1 MACHTA
7 CECPPGHRL
16 LQTQDLVV
24 GKIVV
29 YISGTGEHVQTKIV
43 DAKKRD
49 GDRIKLE
56 AKSQALISRVFVPD
70 EAAGGAEATGSAAAA
85 VGAVASAEHGAGEAV
100 HSPSI
105 APATNEA
112 VVPTFTQE
120 TIVET
125 NKFLRDEVVGWMSS
139 LEVGGSSL
147 VEGLAAV
154 LAATGKSPDE
164 MVQAFK
170 VKVPWT
176 QVSFTTMPKSTKKA
190 GCTFRCCHINHA
202 RTQLM
207 ACSWEMPSC
216 YWNRGICWSRC
227 QDIRSETPC
236 KGRA

>member
-1 MACHTA
+1 MA
-7 CECPPGHRL
+7 CECPPGHRH

-29 YISGTGEHVQTKIV
+29 YISGTGEHLQTKIV

-70 EAAGGAEATGSAAAA
+70 EAAGGAEATGSATAA
-85 VGAVASAEHGAGEAV
+85 VGAVASAENGAGGAA

-112 VVPTFTQE
+112 AVPTFTQE
-120 TIVET
+120 TIVDT

-147 VEGLAAV
+147 AEAFDVAMTAL
-154 LAATGKSPDE
+154 GKTPEE
-164 MVQAFK
+164 MARAFK
-170 VKVPWT
+170 VKVPWVT
-176 QVSFTTMPKSTKKA
+176 CLNFQSMPKIRKQA
-190 GCTFRCCHINHA
+190 RCTFRCCHIDRT

-207 ACSWEMPSC
+207 ACSWEMPF
-216 YWNRGICWSRC
+216 G
-227 QDIRSETPC
+227 D
-236 KGRA
+236 

>member
-1 MACHTA
+1 MA
-7 CECPPGHRL
+7 CECPPGHRH

-29 YISGTGEHVQTKIV
+29 YIRGTGEHLQSKIV
-43 DAKKRD
+43 AAKVRD

-70 EAAGGAEATGSAAAA
+70 EAAGGAEATGSATAA
-85 VGAVASAEHGAGEAV
+85 VGAVASAENGAGGAV
-100 HSPSI
+100 HPPSI

-125 NKFLRDEVVGWMSS
+125 NKFLGVEVVGWMSS

-147 VEGLAAV
+147 VEAFDVAMTAL
-154 LAATGKSPDE
+154 GKTPEE
-164 MVQAFK
+164 MARAFK
-170 VKVPWT
+170 VKVPWVT
-176 QVSFTTMPKSTKKA
+176 CLNFQSMPKIRKQA
-190 GCTFRCCHINHA
+190 RCTFRCCHIVGA

-207 ACSWEMPSC
+207 ACSWQLPRRYC
-216 YWNRGICWSRC
+216 NQR
-227 QDIRSETPC
+227 DFLV
-236 KGRA
+236 

>member
-1 MACHTA
+1 MVCSASL
-7 CECPPGHRL
+7 ECPPGHRP
-16 LQTQDLVV
+16 LQTQDLAA
-24 GKIVV
+24 GKSVL
-29 YISGTGEHVQTKIV
+29 YIRSEDEHIHTKIV
-43 DAKKRD
+43 DAKMMD
-49 GDRIKLE
+49 GDKIKLE

-70 EAAGGAEATGSAAAA
+70 EAAGGAEATGSAPAA
-85 VGAVASAEHGAGEAV
+85 VGAVASAENGAGGAV

-120 TIVET
+120 TMVET
-125 NKFLRDEVVGWMSS
+125 NNFLRDEVVGWMSS

-176 QVSFTTMPKSTKKA
+176 QVPFTTMPKSTKKA
-190 GCTFRCCHINHA
+190 
-202 RTQLM
+202 
-207 ACSWEMPSC
+207 
-216 YWNRGICWSRC
+216 
-227 QDIRSETPC
+227 
-236 KGRA
+236 

>member
-1 MACHTA
+1 MVACDTA
-7 CECPPGHRL
+7 CECPPGHRI

-29 YISGTGEHVQTKIV
+29 YIRGTGEHLQTKIV
-43 DAKKRD
+43 DAKMRD

-56 AKSQALISRVFVPD
+56 AKSQAPISRVFVPD
-70 EAAGGAEATGSAAAA
+70 EAAGGAEATGSAPAA
-85 VGAVASAEHGAGEAV
+85 VGAVASAENGAGGAV

-105 APATNEA
+105 ALATNEA
-112 VVPTFTQE
+112 VVPTVTQE

-170 VKVPWT
+170 GKVPWT
-176 QVSFTTMPKSTKKA
+176 HVPFTTMPKSTKRQVA
-190 GCTFRCCHINHA
+190 HFDVVISTM
-202 RTQLM
+202 LV
-207 ACSWEMPSC
+207 
-216 YWNRGICWSRC
+216 
-227 QDIRSETPC
+227 RS
-236 KGRA
+236 

>member
-1 MACHTA
+1 MA
-7 CECPPGHRL
+7 CECPPGHRH

-29 YISGTGEHVQTKIV
+29 YIRGTGEHLQTKIV
-43 DAKKRD
+43 DAKMRD

-70 EAAGGAEATGSAAAA
+70 EAAGGAEATGSATAA
-85 VGAVASAEHGAGEAV
+85 VGAVASAENGAGGAV
-100 HSPSI
+100 HPPSI

-125 NKFLRDEVVGWMSS
+125 NKFLGVEVVGWMSS

-176 QVSFTTMPKSTKKA
+176 QVPFTTMPKSTKKA

-207 ACSWEMPSC
+207 ACSWEMPSFFSKR
-216 YWNRGICWSRC
+216 RGLQVLMR
-227 QDIRSETPC
+227 RH
-236 KGRA
+236 